1 MYSKA
6 HALNPQDADCLYNW
20 YVEKRRQR
28 VLFGS
33 KTDVDRR
40 GRVIFLLAGFLPEH
54 ATPEDKVKMLDQSI
68 KKFRAALNLE
78 HDKSDAQFNLAQ
90 ALHQKSEV
98 LQEATDIENSYQ
110 QSAMGMYKQEC
121 WWIRVSVIIDWSM

>member
-1 MYSKA
+1 
-6 HALNPQDADCLYNW
+6 
-20 YVEKRRQR
+20 
-28 VLFGS
+28 
-33 KTDVDRR
+33 
-40 GRVIFLLAGFLPEH
+40 
-54 ATPEDKVKMLDQSI
+54 MLDQSI

-121 WWIRVSVIIDWSM
+121 